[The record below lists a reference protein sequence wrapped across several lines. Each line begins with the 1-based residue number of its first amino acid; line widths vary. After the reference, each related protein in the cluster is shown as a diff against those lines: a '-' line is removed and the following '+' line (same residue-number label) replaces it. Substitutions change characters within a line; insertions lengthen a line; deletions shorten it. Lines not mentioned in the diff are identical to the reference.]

1 MAGHTVLF
9 RTGLCLQQSSWILFP
24 REPHSQTCSFHNPS
38 IGVNGTS
45 IQPGAPANS
54 LEVIFEPLFLS
65 HLTSN
70 PSVNPVACYFE
81 TDLEYAHSSCPGC
94 HPAISHLGDCRSL
107 LLSLPL
113 LSAPASS
120 PLQPLLQ
127 VQREGPN
134 WTKVR
139 QRPSS
144 ARHPAVAPTKVFTM
158 AHRALYDLAPSTLGC
173 ISSLPAPWMQ
183 APGPP
188 CSCSEDALPLASAL
202 AGAVPGTLFSQIPK
216 ILSPSP
222 PSGLCTNVTAP
233 CPHYQ
238 SGASQATAGPR

>member
-1 MAGHTVLF
+1 MF

-158 AHRALYDLAPSTLGC
+158 ATGPCMTWPPAPSDASPASRPPGCRHQGLLAPALRMLCPLHLHLLVLCLEHSSPRFLK
-173 ISSLPAPWMQ
+173 SSLPHLLQ
-183 APGPP
+183 
-188 CSCSEDALPLASAL
+188 ASA
-202 AGAVPGTLFSQIPK
+202 QM
-216 ILSPSP
+216 
-222 PSGLCTNVTAP
+222 
-233 CPHYQ
+233 
-238 SGASQATAGPR
+238 